1 MNISDF
7 ARSRSVDPQAVSRYI
22 LRHPELQKLTTRVG
36 KTVELTPEAEHLLN
50 EVYPLPQP
58 VQVIQGIPT
67 EEYETLQKKY
77 AAALEKLS
85 QVQEARLEDQKRIA
99 AGETAQL
106 LLTDREKQLQEV
118 QQRLEEETARAVAAE
133 EAVKTAAAAATEAER
148 EINRLRTRGLW
159 ARIRNT

>member
-22 LRHPELQKLTTRVG
+22 SRHPELQKLTTRVG
-36 KTVELTPEAEHLLN
+36 KTVELTPEAERLLD
-50 EVYPLPQP
+50 EVYPLPRP
-58 VQVIQGIPT
+58 VQVIQGIPA
-67 EEYETLQKKY
+67 EEYEALQKKY

-85 QVQEARLEDQKRIA
+85 QVQEIRLEEQKLVA
-99 AGETAQL
+99 AGEAAQL
-106 LLTDREKQLQEV
+106 LLSDREDQLREV
-118 QQRLEEETARAVAAE
+118 RQRLEEEKSRADAAE
-133 EAVKTAAAAATEAER
+133 EAAKTSAAAATEAER